1 MVFYSSTVWCFI
13 PLQCGVSPSD
23 IGIIAP
29 YQQQVRLLRDFMHEH
44 HLVDVEVNTV
54 DQYQGRDKAAIFM
67 SFVKSRQEDG
77 AVCSSLFH
85 LYYY

>member
-1 MVFYSSTVWCFI
+1 MMKIYIYIYIRYVLLS
-13 PLQCGVSPSD
+13 LQCGVSPSD

-29 YQQQVRLLRDFMHEH
+29 YQQQVRLLRDFMREH

-67 SFVKSRQEDG
+67 SFVKSRREDG
-77 AVCSSLFH
+77 TVCSSL
-85 LYYY
+85 YV